1 MLQLACSYVL
11 VLLETPLKLVPPPG
25 SLLQL
30 LVHFIPVPVKTSF
43 YMTCNLPSM
52 MPSYPL
58 VFSPWLARWNT
69 GQPTDYKARCVAK
82 GCSQIE
88 GVDFNE
94 LFAAVAHRDT
104 VWVFI
109 SLVDHL
115 DLECDQVHIKAA
127 FLNGN
132 LEETIYLSPSEG
144 SNIPADK
151 VLLLRKSLY
160 ALQQSSQSV
169 LEQRL

>member
-1 MLQLACSYVL
+1 VGKRHGVSPRSANMLQLACSYVL

-109 SLVDHL
+109 SLVDHH
-115 DLECDQVHIKAA
+115 DLECDQ
-127 FLNGN
+127 
-132 LEETIYLSPSEG
+132 LSS
-144 SNIPADK
+144 IAI
-151 VLLLRKSLY
+151 LRKQSTSLHLKV
-160 ALQQSSQSV
+160 AIFQQTRSFF
-169 LEQRL
+169 